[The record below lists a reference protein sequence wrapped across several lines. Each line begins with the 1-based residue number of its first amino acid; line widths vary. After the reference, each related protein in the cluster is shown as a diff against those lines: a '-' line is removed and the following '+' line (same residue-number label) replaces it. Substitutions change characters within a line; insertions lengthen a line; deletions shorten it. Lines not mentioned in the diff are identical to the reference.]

1 MKIVYNSSEEFTQE
15 QVIRM
20 VSKFSLFD
28 RASIAKNTT
37 HATEELIMIIKAV
50 EFVETL

>member
-1 MKIVYNSSEEFTQE
+1 MKILYNSTEEFTQE

-20 VSKFSLFD
+20 VSKCSLFD
-28 RASIAKNTT
+28 KSIAKNTE

-50 EFVETL
+50 EFVESL

>member
-1 MKIVYNSSEEFTQE
+1 MKILHISTEEFTQE

-28 RASIAKNTT
+28 RAIAKNTT

-50 EFVETL
+50 EFVGSL

>member
-1 MKIVYNSSEEFTQE
+1 MKILYNSTEEFTQE
-15 QVIRM
+15 QVIHM

-28 RASIAKNTT
+28 RAIAKNTAY
-37 HATEELIMIIKAV
+37 ATEELIMIIKAV